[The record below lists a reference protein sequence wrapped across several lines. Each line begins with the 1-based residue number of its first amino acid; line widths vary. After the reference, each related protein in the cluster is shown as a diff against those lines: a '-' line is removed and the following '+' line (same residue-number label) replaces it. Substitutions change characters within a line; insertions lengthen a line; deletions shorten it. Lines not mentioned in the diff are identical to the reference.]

1 MSTETFA
8 ASSSQKSLIHAATLM
23 DHYKRLEQRVEAAD
37 DLIARLCSVLMQ
49 SKGKLFKQL
58 LDAGKNEKNAEH
70 FIEHA
75 LELAFEH
82 KGLTSLSSSQLLR
95 HDDKVNTAY
104 QEKFPAKPNETL
116 D

>member
-1 MSTETFA
+1 M
-8 ASSSQKSLIHAATLM
+8 L

-37 DLIARLCSVLMQ
+37 VLIARLCSVLMQ
-49 SKGKLFKQL
+49 SKGKLLKSL
-58 LDAGKNEKNAEH
+58 LDAGSKDKNAEH
-70 FIEHA
+70 FIDHA

-82 KGLTSLSSSQLLR
+82 KGLASLSSSQMLR
-95 HDDKVNTAY
+95 PEDKVNTAY

>member
-8 ASSSQKSLIHAATLM
+8 ASSSQKSIIHAATLM

-49 SKGKLFKQL
+49 KKGKLFKKL
-58 LDAGKNEKNAEH
+58 LDSGKNAEH
-70 FIEHA
+70 FIDHA

-82 KGLTSLSSSQLLR
+82 KGLASLSSSQLLR

-104 QEKFPAKPNETL
+104 QEKFPIKPNETL